1 MLLKCLL
8 CIVFQLFWPFVWLY
22 VGQVEDYVSGC
33 TCQLTKVKAI
43 YKTLYNIQTYREN
56 KTEEMFGHQAITQ

>member
-1 MLLKCLL
+1 MNKTLVLLLL
-8 CIVFQLFWPFVWLY
+8 PNIDHLE
-22 VGQVEDYVSGC
+22 QVEDYVSGC